1 MLTVLYLSFHFCKKE
16 KKEMDT
22 VNTSDGSGM
31 TYDTV
36 NLSDGSG
43 MTDMMQSAYQM
54 EVK

>member
-1 MLTVLYLSFHFCKKE
+1 
-16 KKEMDT
+16 
-22 VNTSDGSGM
+22 M

-54 EVK
+54 EVKWEI